1 MRQRMPRSEPL
12 MVGWDRKRDGEGE
25 GRMEE
30 RKLEDF
36 PDQTSSGQSICENGV
51 VQILGCC
58 SQTKEHHPQNFF
70 NCRWPQPPDCNR
82 HLNNI
87 NPKSEISCKQ
97 FQLQK
102 GIILNWHQLLNRI
115 NAKLLSTVNSLKSK
129 MPLTSTDIILETS
142 SIPKYYQLQMAWTP
156 KRHQPQ
162 NVISCRWPQP

>member
-12 MVGWDRKRDGEGE
+12 MVRWDGKRDGEGE

-51 VQILGCC
+51 VQIPGCC
-58 SQTKEHHPQNFF
+58 SQTKEHHPQHAF

-87 NPKSEISCKQ
+87 NPKTNSKK
-97 FQLQK
+97 FQK
-102 GIILNWHQLLNRI
+102 GIILSWHQLLNLI
-115 NAKLLSTVNSLKSK
+115 NAKLLSNVNSLKSID
-129 MPLTSTDIILETS
+129 LSLETS